1 MRGMTKPT
9 ISLQELRASIGHR
22 AKSAPSHRF
31 WGMHV
36 HVVKL
41 DTLEAAYLEAKRNN
55 GAPGSDG
62 ETFEQIEARGRGE
75 FLGELVAEVRAGT
88 YRPRPYRRREIPKEG
103 GKVRVISIPAIRD
116 RVMQG
121 ALRLILEPIFEADF
135 SDSSFG
141 ARPGRSAHEAIEKV
155 RTGLRRRRHRV
166 VDVDLSRYFDTI
178 RHDRMLAKVAR
189 RISDGQVLAMVKQF
203 LKSTGNQ
210 GVPQGSPL
218 SPLLANLALND
229 LDHVLDRGS
238 GVITYARYLDDMVVL
253 APDSEKGKA
262 WADRALARIRCEAEA
277 IGGSLNVEKTRIV
290 TITDDHAVFAFLGFE
305 FRWVPSTK
313 TGRWYPC
320 TTPRPKK
327 VTMVLRKVR
336 DSLRASRHLSVPAA
350 VAQVNPILRGW
361 VNYFKVGN
369 SSQAFNKVQHHV
381 ERKVRRFAA
390 KQRKRKGFGWKRWS
404 SDIVYGS
411 WGLFRDYSLAYASA
425 KVRADRAEA

>member
-1 MRGMTKPT
+1 VRSRWAGAA
-9 ISLQELRASIGHR
+9 I
-22 AKSAPSHRF
+22 
-31 WGMHV
+31 

-55 GAPGSDG
+55 GAPGADG
-62 ETFEQIEARGRGE
+62 ETFERIEARGRAG
-75 FLGELVAEVRAGT
+75 FLAELSTDLRAGT
-88 YRPRPYRRREIPKEG
+88 YRPRPYRRKEIPKDG

-116 RVMQG
+116 RVVQD
-121 ALRLILEPIFEADF
+121 ALRLILEPIFEAGF

-166 VDVDLSRYFDTI
+166 VDLDLSRYFDSL

-203 LKSTGNQ
+203 LKSTGQQ

-229 LDHVLDRGS
+229 LDHALDRG
-238 GVITYARYLDDMVVL
+238 GGFITYARYLDDMVVL

-262 WADRALARIRCEAEA
+262 WADRALARIRREAEA
-277 IGGSLNVEKTRIV
+277 VGVSLNTEKTRFV
-290 TITDDHAVFAFLGFE
+290 TITDEHAAFAFLGFE
-305 FRWVPSTK
+305 FRWVPSAK
-313 TGRWYPC
+313 TGRCYPC
-320 TTPRPKK
+320 TTPRPKN
-327 VTMVLRKVR
+327 VTAVLRKVR
-336 DSLRASRHLSVPAA
+336 DSLRINRHLSVQAA

-361 VNYFKVGN
+361 VNYFRVGN
-369 SSQAFNKVQHHV
+369 SSQAFNKVKYDV

-390 KQRKRKGFGWKRWS
+390 KQRKRTGFGWKRWS
-404 SDIVYGS
+404 RDIVYGS
-411 WGLFRDYSLAYASA
+411 WGLFQDYHLAYTSA
-425 KVRADRAEA
+425 NARAIRPES

>member
-1 MRGMTKPT
+1 MRGMIKPT
-9 ISLQELRASIGHR
+9 ISLQELRAKIGQR
-22 AKSAPSHRF
+22 AKSVPAHRF
-31 WGMHV
+31 WGLHV

-62 ETFEQIEARGRGE
+62 ETFERIETHGRE
-75 FLGELVAEVRAGT
+75 AFLGELLADLRVGT
-88 YRPRPYRRREIPKEG
+88 YRPRPYRRKEIPKEG

-116 RVMQG
+116 RVVQG

-141 ARPGRSAHEAIEKV
+141 ARPRRSAHEAIEKV
-155 RTGLRRRRHRV
+155 RTGLRCRRHRV
-166 VDVDLSRYFDTI
+166 VDLDLSRYFDSI

-189 RISDGQVLAMVKQF
+189 RISDGHVLAMVKQF
-203 LKSTGNQ
+203 LKSTGKR

-218 SPLLANLALND
+218 SPLLANLALNE
-229 LDHVLDRGS
+229 LDHILDRGS
-238 GVITYARYLDDMVVL
+238 GFITYARYLDDMVVL
-253 APDSEKGKA
+253 APNSEKGKA

-277 IGGSLNVEKTRIV
+277 IGVSLNTEKTRIV
-290 TITDDHAVFAFLGFE
+290 TITDEHAVFAFLGFE

-320 TTPRPKK
+320 TTPRPKN
-327 VTMVLRKVR
+327 VTAVLRKVR
-336 DSLRASRHLSVPAA
+336 DTLRINRHLSVQAA
-350 VAQVNPILRGW
+350 VAQVNPVLRGW

-369 SSQAFNKVQHHV
+369 SSQAFNKVKYHV

-390 KQRKRKGFGWKRWS
+390 KQRKRTGFGWKRWS
-404 SDIVYGS
+404 SDVVYGS
-411 WGLFRDYSLAYASA
+411 WGLFRDYRLMYASA
-425 KVRADRAEA
+425 TARPNHTGS